1 MNPQRPLNPYLKAAV
16 AIAVLLLPASAGGE
30 TKADFAAKLES
41 ELLTIGQTAS
51 ERPGEGTSSG
61 PDVTV
66 IYLTD
71 VSHYTSGGAVDGK
84 RAYALGTTSC
94 NVGDEPVAWCDSGG
108 CGFGMGDEDHPV
120 IAQNLFRLQEGRF
133 EQIGMSWLKHGFLS
147 TNSFD
152 GACGSCQQPPAGGS
166 QLGVGCTDTYGS
178 GLNGSRPLGMR
189 SEVNSTTG
197 LFPFPY
203 TDMCQGG
210 GCPTAIEQRI
220 QVLQDD
226 LDPVLNPGALY
237 YMEGQYVTGDD
248 ALEGNGLNNASYKRA
263 TVNVS
268 TYSISLTGSTIR
280 ELSALYAWQAADLGV
295 EIANAD
301 VQALGSP
308 VQRFEAAR
316 RVRPAPAGG
325 YHYEIVV
332 RNMNSDRSAGGLLVQ
347 FPGGATITNV
357 GFRDVDHHSGEP
369 YATTDW
375 TSAVADGGSSVH
387 WFTDD
392 FGTDPNAN
400 ALRWGT
406 SFTFRFDADRPPEK
420 EQYLLE
426 LFKPGQPSTVPIPFV
441 GATVFADGFESGGT
455 AAWDETTN

>member
-1 MNPQRPLNPYLKAAV
+1 
-16 AIAVLLLPASAGGE
+16 
-30 TKADFAAKLES
+30 
-41 ELLTIGQTAS
+41 
-51 ERPGEGTSSG
+51 
-61 PDVTV
+61 
-66 IYLTD
+66 
-71 VSHYTSGGAVDGK
+71 
-84 RAYALGTTSC
+84 
-94 NVGDEPVAWCDSGG
+94 
-108 CGFGMGDEDHPV
+108 MGDEDHPV
-120 IAQNLFRLQEGRF
+120 IAQNLFRVKEGRF
-133 EQIGMSWLKHGFLS
+133 EQIGMSWLKHGFVS

-152 GACGSCQQPPAGGS
+152 SACGSCQQPPAGGN
-166 QLGVGCTDTYGS
+166 QLGVGCTDAYGS

-189 SEVNSTTG
+189 SEVNATTG

-203 TDMCQGG
+203 TVIPSPQD
-210 GCPTAIEQRI
+210 IDQRI

-237 YMEGQYVTGDD
+237 FMEGQYVTGDD
-248 ALEGNGLNNASYKRA
+248 ALEGNGLNNASYRRA
-263 TVNVS
+263 TVNGS
-268 TYSISLTGSTIR
+268 TYSISLTGSTVR
-280 ELSALYAWQAADLGV
+280 EQSALYAWQANDPGV
-295 EIANAD
+295 EIAD
-301 VQALGSP
+301 VDVHGLGP
-308 VQRFEAAR
+308 GVPFQRFEAAR
-316 RVRPAPAGG
+316 RVRPAAAGG

-332 RNMNSDRSAGGLLVQ
+332 RNMNSDRSARGLLVQ
-347 FPGGATITNV
+347 FPDVATITNV

-375 TSAVADGGSSVH
+375 TSAVADGGASVH

-392 FGTDPNAN
+392 FETDPNAN

-406 SFTFRFDADRPPEK
+406 SFAFRFDADRPPEE